1 MDNSVRIDYF
11 AVTVKDVPP
20 EEVLEEILLIPQD
33 KFALNAWGINKYQ
46 RHYACSDIKVY
57 FNQVLDNMGV
67 YLELKGKGCRQYE
80 EFMAGNVNNWVA
92 LVTRLYRYQV
102 NFTRI
107 DIANDIYDKALSVQ
121 TLYAYCKR
129 GLCITRAQYMDYHE
143 RSILE
148 TGERVGETVTIGA
161 RGSQQWC
168 VYNKLME
175 QKGKGKVTD
184 ETHSWVRAE
193 LRCWQGKANIIAQQI
208 YLKKPLTAIYF
219 EAINGHYRFVR
230 PNDKDTN
237 KRRRQPVKWWLDYLQ
252 TETKTRLSIERTK
265 PTLRQSEQWTEKQ
278 VSKTLAKL
286 YVAKYEATTLERAD
300 QCLQDLLK
308 LGLSKFT
315 NSDEKEI
322 EQYVREHQSSNT
334 WGIQKD
340 DLP

>member
-33 KFALNAWGINKYQ
+33 KFALNVWGINKYQ

-57 FNQVLDNMGV
+57 FNQALDKMGV
-67 YLELKGKGCRQYE
+67 YLELKGQGCRQYE
-80 EFMAGNVNNWVA
+80 EFLNGNENNWVA
-92 LVTRLYRYQV
+92 LVNRLYQYQV

-129 GLCITRAQYMDYHE
+129 GLCITRAQHVDYYE

-175 QKGKGKVTD
+175 Q
-184 ETHSWVRAE
+184 R
-193 LRCWQGKANIIAQQI
+193 GKANIIAQQI
-208 YLKKPLTAIYF
+208 ALKRPLAAIYF

-230 PNDKDTN
+230 PNDKDSN
-237 KRRRQPVKWWLDYLQ
+237 KRRRPPVKWWQDYLQ
-252 TETKTRLSIERTK
+252 TEIKTRLSIERTK
-265 PTLRQSEQWTEKQ
+265 PTLKQSEQWTEKQ

-286 YVAKYEATTLERAD
+286 YVAKYEATTLEGAD
-300 QCLQDLLK
+300 QYLQSLLK

-315 NSDEKEI
+315 SSDEKEI
-322 EQYVREHQSSNT
+322 DQYVREYQSPNT
-334 WGIQKD
+334 WGMQKD

>member
-1 MDNSVRIDYF
+1 
-11 AVTVKDVPP
+11 
-20 EEVLEEILLIPQD
+20 
-33 KFALNAWGINKYQ
+33 
-46 RHYACSDIKVY
+46 
-57 FNQVLDNMGV
+57 
-67 YLELKGKGCRQYE
+67 
-80 EFMAGNVNNWVA
+80 
-92 LVTRLYRYQV
+92 
-102 NFTRI
+102 
-107 DIANDIYDKALSVQ
+107 
-121 TLYAYCKR
+121 
-129 GLCITRAQYMDYHE
+129 MDYHE
-143 RSILE
+143 RSVLE
-148 TGERVGETVTIGA
+148 TGERIGETVTIGA

-175 QKGKGKVTD
+175 QTGKGKIVD
-184 ETHSWVRAE
+184 KISDWVRAE
-193 LRCWQGKANIIAQQI
+193 LRCSQGKANIIAQQI
-208 YLKKPLTAIYF
+208 VLKRPLTAIYF

-230 PNDKDTN
+230 PNDRDTN

-286 YVAKYEATTLERAD
+286 YVAKYEATTLEEAN
-300 QCLQDLLK
+300 QFLQDLLK

-322 EQYVREHQSSNT
+322 DQYVREHQSSGT

>member
-1 MDNSVRIDYF
+1 
-11 AVTVKDVPP
+11 
-20 EEVLEEILLIPQD
+20 
-33 KFALNAWGINKYQ
+33 
-46 RHYACSDIKVY
+46 
-57 FNQVLDNMGV
+57 
-67 YLELKGKGCRQYE
+67 
-80 EFMAGNVNNWVA
+80 
-92 LVTRLYRYQV
+92 
-102 NFTRI
+102 
-107 DIANDIYDKALSVQ
+107 
-121 TLYAYCKR
+121 
-129 GLCITRAQYMDYHE
+129 
-143 RSILE
+143 
-148 TGERVGETVTIGA
+148 
-161 RGSQQWC
+161 
-168 VYNKLME
+168 ME
-175 QKGKGKVTD
+175 QKGKGKITD

-208 YLKKPLTAIYF
+208 FLKKPLTAIYF

-300 QCLQDLLK
+300 QFLQDLLK

-322 EQYVREHQSSNT
+322 DQYVREHQSSDT